1 MVVGTL
7 KISLDQL
14 KVEIKLE
21 VSPCVECA
29 TTPWCVYQDTFSLLG
44 KICLNQRN

>member
-7 KISLDQL
+7 KISLDRL

-21 VSPCVECA
+21 VSSCVLL
-29 TTPWCVYQDTFSLLG
+29 LLG
-44 KICLNQRN
+44 VSTKTHSVC